1 MCTTLEKS
9 IALCAMHYNCSLVII
24 AGCYYQ
30 NNKMNANIV
39 FRKLFVGLS
48 FSFAIILLTPLGI
61 DNVYSQSIPLT
72 NNRTT
77 AQQHAEHI
85 IDNLV
90 ISEHI
95 PITGQLASGDY
106 ILLMDFTPFVTSIE
120 GHSHI
125 ALKVPCNED
134 GKSKVAIVAGIA
146 PNLNTLDIGNAI
158 NNGTLDGN
166 SLDLSD
172 EGNTCLYHTELPN
185 NISDI
190 ALVNTSNQTLNFN
203 EGGYPSITVSAH
215 GTAIQHMAASTMT
228 MTNQTSATPS

>member
-1 MCTTLEKS
+1 
-9 IALCAMHYNCSLVII
+9 
-24 AGCYYQ
+24 
-30 NNKMNANIV
+30 MNPIKI
-39 FRKLFVGLS
+39 FRELFVGLTVS
-48 FSFAIILLTPLGI
+48 SAIILLTLSGL
-61 DNVYSQSIPLT
+61 DSAYTQTMSMSTTSNSS
-72 NNRTT
+72 NNT

-85 IDNLV
+85 LDNLV

-95 PITGQLASGDY
+95 PLTGQLASGDY

-134 GKSKVAIVAGIA
+134 GTSKVTVVAGIA
-146 PNLNTLDIGNAI
+146 PNLNTLNIGNAI

-172 EGNTCLYHTELPN
+172 EGNSCLYHAELPN

-215 GTAIQHMAASTMT
+215 GTAIQHIAAPTM
-228 MTNQTSATPS
+228 MNQTSTTAP

>member
-1 MCTTLEKS
+1 MNPSK
-9 IALCAMHYNCSLVII
+9 II
-24 AGCYYQ
+24 
-30 NNKMNANIV
+30 
-39 FRKLFVGLS
+39 RELFVRLTVS
-48 FSFAIILLTPLGI
+48 SAIILLTLSGM
-61 DNVYSQSIPLT
+61 DSTYTQTMSMSTTSNSS
-72 NNRTT
+72 NNTV
-77 AQQHAEHI
+77 QQHAEHI
-85 IDNLV
+85 LDNLV

-95 PITGQLASGDY
+95 PLTGQLASGDY

-134 GKSKVAIVAGIA
+134 GTSKVTVVAGIA
-146 PNLNTLDIGNAI
+146 PNLNTLNIGNAV
-158 NNGTLDGN
+158 NNGTLDGD

-172 EGNTCLYHTELPN
+172 EGYSCLYHAELPN

-215 GTAIQHMAASTMT
+215 GTAIQHIAAPTMMNQASTT
-228 MTNQTSATPS
+228 AP

>member
-1 MCTTLEKS
+1 MIHSRVL
-9 IALCAMHYNCSLVII
+9 NSLWLKVPL
-24 AGCYYQ
+24 AT
-30 NNKMNANIV
+30 V
-39 FRKLFVGLS
+39 
-48 FSFAIILLTPLGI
+48 LLVLPGMSTS
-61 DNVYSQSIPLT
+61 YSQPPSTT
-72 NNRTT
+72 NNATSPE
-77 AQQHAEHI
+77 QHAEHI
-85 IDNLV
+85 LDNLV

-95 PITGQLASGDY
+95 PLTGQLASRDN

-134 GKSKVAIVAGIA
+134 GTPKVTVVTGIA
-146 PNLNTLDIGNAI
+146 PNLNTLSIGNAI

-172 EGNTCLYHTELPN
+172 EGNSCLYHSELPN

-203 EGGYPSITVSAH
+203 EGGRYSSVTVSAH
-215 GTAIQHMAASTMT
+215 GTAIQHMAAPAPTT
-228 MTNQTSATPS
+228 TTLTTNQTSAITP

>member
-1 MCTTLEKS
+1 MLCTKKFRELF
-9 IALCAMHYNCSLVII
+9 
-24 AGCYYQ
+24 AGFT
-30 NNKMNANIV
+30 I
-39 FRKLFVGLS
+39 S
-48 FSFAIILLTPLGI
+48 SAIILLTFTGI
-61 DNVYSQSIPLT
+61 HGAYTQSMST
-72 NNRTT
+72 MNNNT

-95 PITGQLASGDY
+95 PLTGQLASGDY

-134 GKSKVAIVAGIA
+134 GTSKVTIVTGIV
-146 PNLNTLDIGNAI
+146 PNLNTLNIGNAI
-158 NNGTLDGN
+158 NNGTLNGN

-172 EGNTCLYHTELPN
+172 EGNSCLYHAELPN

-203 EGGYPSITVSAH
+203 EGGYPSVTVSAH
-215 GTAIQHMAASTMT
+215 GTAIQHMAAPTTMT
-228 MTNQTSATPS
+228 MTNQTPALVP

>member
-1 MCTTLEKS
+1 
-9 IALCAMHYNCSLVII
+9 
-24 AGCYYQ
+24 
-30 NNKMNANIV
+30 MNPSKI
-39 FRKLFVGLS
+39 FRELFVGLTVS
-48 FSFAIILLTPLGI
+48 SAIILLTLSGM
-61 DNVYSQSIPLT
+61 DSAYTQTMSMSTTSNSS
-72 NNRTT
+72 NNT

-85 IDNLV
+85 LDNLV

-95 PITGQLASGDY
+95 PLTGQLASGDY

-125 ALKVPCNED
+125 ALKVPCKED
-134 GKSKVAIVAGIA
+134 GTSKVTVVAGIA
-146 PNLNTLDIGNAI
+146 PNLNTLNIGNAI
-158 NNGTLDGN
+158 NNGTLDGD

-172 EGNTCLYHTELPN
+172 EGYSCLYHAELPN

-215 GTAIQHMAASTMT
+215 GTAIQHIAAPTM
-228 MTNQTSATPS
+228 MNQTSTTAP

>member
-1 MCTTLEKS
+1 M
-9 IALCAMHYNCSLVII
+9 
-24 AGCYYQ
+24 
-30 NNKMNANIV
+30 
-39 FRKLFVGLS
+39 
-48 FSFAIILLTPLGI
+48 

-72 NNRTT
+72 DNSTT

-95 PITGQLASGDY
+95 PLTGQLASGDY

-125 ALKVPCNED
+125 ALKVPCKED
-134 GKSKVAIVAGIA
+134 GTSYVTVVAGIA

-166 SLDLSD
+166 SLDMSD
-172 EGNTCLYHTELPN
+172 EGKSCLYHAELPN

-203 EGGYPSITVSAH
+203 EGGYSSVTVSAH
-215 GTAIQHMAASTMT
+215 GTAIQHMGAPTTM
-228 MTNQTSATPS
+228 NKTSVTTP

>member
-1 MCTTLEKS
+1 MNS
-9 IALCAMHYNCSLVII
+9 IRI
-24 AGCYYQ
+24 
-30 NNKMNANIV
+30 
-39 FRKLFVGLS
+39 FRELSVGLTI
-48 FSFAIILLTPLGI
+48 FSAIILLTLPGV
-61 DNVYSQSIPLT
+61 DSAYTQTMSMSTTSSNST
-72 NNRTT
+72 NNT

-85 IDNLV
+85 LDNLV

-95 PITGQLASGDY
+95 PLTGQLASEDY

-134 GKSKVAIVAGIA
+134 GTSKVTVVTGIA
-146 PNLNTLDIGNAI
+146 PNLNTLNIGNAI
-158 NNGTLDGN
+158 NNGTLNGDS

-172 EGNTCLYHTELPN
+172 EGNSCLYHAELPN

-203 EGGYPSITVSAH
+203 EGGYPSVTVSAH
-215 GTAIQHMAASTMT
+215 GTAIQHIAAPTTMT
-228 MTNQTSATPS
+228 MTNQTPATAP

>member
-1 MCTTLEKS
+1 
-9 IALCAMHYNCSLVII
+9 
-24 AGCYYQ
+24 
-30 NNKMNANIV
+30 MNSSKI
-39 FRKLFVGLS
+39 FRELFVGLTVS
-48 FSFAIILLTPLGI
+48 SAIILLTLSGM
-61 DNVYSQSIPLT
+61 DSTYTQTMSMSTTSNSS
-72 NNRTT
+72 NNTV
-77 AQQHAEHI
+77 QQHAEHI
-85 IDNLV
+85 LDNLV

-95 PITGQLASGDY
+95 PLTGQLASGDY

-134 GKSKVAIVAGIA
+134 GTSKVTVVAGIA
-146 PNLNTLDIGNAI
+146 PNLNTLNIGNAI
-158 NNGTLDGN
+158 NNGTLDGD

-172 EGNTCLYHTELPN
+172 EGYSCLYHAELPN

-215 GTAIQHMAASTMT
+215 GTAIQHIAAPTM
-228 MTNQTSATPS
+228 MNQTSTTAP

>member
-1 MCTTLEKS
+1 MTCTKRFRELF
-9 IALCAMHYNCSLVII
+9 
-24 AGCYYQ
+24 AGFT
-30 NNKMNANIV
+30 IT
-39 FRKLFVGLS
+39 S
-48 FSFAIILLTPLGI
+48 AIILLTFTAI
-61 DNVYSQSIPLT
+61 HDAYTQSMST
-72 NNRTT
+72 MNNNT

-95 PITGQLASGDY
+95 PLIDQLASGDY
-106 ILLMDFTPFVTSIE
+106 MLLMDFTPFVTSIE

-134 GKSKVAIVAGIA
+134 GTSKVTVVTGIA

-166 SLDLSD
+166 GIDLSTV
-172 EGNTCLYHTELPN
+172 GHSCLYHAELPI

-190 ALVNTSNQTLNFN
+190 VLVNTSNQTLDFN
-203 EGGYPSITVSAH
+203 EGGYSSVTVSVH
-215 GTAIQHMAASTMT
+215 GTAIQHMAAPTTMA
-228 MTNQTSATPS
+228 MTNQTPTSVP

>member
-1 MCTTLEKS
+1 
-9 IALCAMHYNCSLVII
+9 
-24 AGCYYQ
+24 
-30 NNKMNANIV
+30 MNPSKI
-39 FRKLFVGLS
+39 FRELFVGLTVS
-48 FSFAIILLTPLGI
+48 SAIILLTLSGM
-61 DNVYSQSIPLT
+61 DSTYTQTMSMSTTSNSS
-72 NNRTT
+72 NNT

-85 IDNLV
+85 LDNLV

-95 PITGQLASGDY
+95 PLTGQLASGDY

-134 GKSKVAIVAGIA
+134 GTSKVTVVAGIA
-146 PNLNTLDIGNAI
+146 PNLNTLNIGNAI
-158 NNGTLDGN
+158 NNGTLDGDN
-166 SLDLSD
+166 LDLSD
-172 EGNTCLYHTELPN
+172 EGYSCLYHAELPN

-215 GTAIQHMAASTMT
+215 GTAIQHIAAPTMMNQASTT
-228 MTNQTSATPS
+228 AP

>member
-1 MCTTLEKS
+1 ML
-9 IALCAMHYNCSLVII
+9 I
-24 AGCYYQ
+24 Q
-30 NNKMNANIV
+30 NNQMNSIRI
-39 FRKLFVGLS
+39 FREPSVGLTIS
-48 FSFAIILLTPLGI
+48 SAIILLTLPGM
-61 DNVYSQSIPLT
+61 NSAYTQTMSMST
-72 NNRTT
+72 TSNSSNT

-85 IDNLV
+85 LDNLV

-95 PITGQLASGDY
+95 PLIGQLASGDY

-134 GKSKVAIVAGIA
+134 GTSKVTVVTGIA
-146 PNLNTLDIGNAI
+146 PNLNTLNIGKSI

-172 EGNTCLYHTELPN
+172 EGNSCLYHAELPV

-203 EGGYPSITVSAH
+203 EGGYPSVTVSAH
-215 GTAIQHMAASTMT
+215 GTAIQHMPAPTIA
-228 MTNQTSATPS
+228 MTNRTTATAT